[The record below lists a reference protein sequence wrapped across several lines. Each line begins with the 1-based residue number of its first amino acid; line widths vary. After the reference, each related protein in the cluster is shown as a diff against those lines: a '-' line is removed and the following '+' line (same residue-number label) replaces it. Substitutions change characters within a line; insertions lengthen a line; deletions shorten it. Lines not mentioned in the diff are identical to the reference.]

1 MKHTALCR
9 ELADHFEGATNKTV
23 QDFELLRLTIDKT
36 LRALKA
42 ARLEDGATLTM
53 FDLEAFDTSEI
64 SRAFVSARIEIK
76 RCFDKF
82 GMGITWNTRSRSLKE
97 SIERDKNRMKQINDL
112 LARAVEVA
120 PPVSVEVKIYK
131 FI

>member
-1 MKHTALCR
+1 MHWTLTHLHR
-9 ELADHFEGATNKTV
+9 
-23 QDFELLRLTIDKT
+23 TIDKT

-82 GMGITWNTRSRSLKE
+82 GVRPRSLTYLP
-97 SIERDKNRMKQINDL
+97 SL
-112 LARAVEVA
+112 T
-120 PPVSVEVKIYK
+120 
-131 FI
+131 